1 LKTVTLFASGTESAR
16 LAVDCDWAAQCYDC
30 ARNSAAPTGTLSFN
44 IISSRL
50 FFFSSQTHREKKA
63 PLLAHSLCVCKRKE
77 RKFPRFCLRR
87 QIRFCAHL
95 GAVAVSRTQKLLF
108 FSLNL
113 QHLWE
118 YSLPFSRAATSTLAP
133 SSKRK
138 ERKRNPL
145 TISRLFSLP
154 LACGN
159 TRCSQVAKLERDAS
173 VFCSCE
179 NVSQFCGFHFQGELR
194 ASVSDNHVH
203 TSDFVAHNVNL
214 FYIVN

>member
-1 LKTVTLFASGTESAR
+1 MESAR
-16 LAVDCDWAAQCYDC
+16 LAVCCDWAAQCYDC
-30 ARNSAAPTGTLSFN
+30 ARNSAAATGPSLS
-44 IISSRL
+44 ISFPWL
-50 FFFSSQTHREKKA
+50 FFFSSQTHGEKKT
-63 PLLAHSLCVCKRKE
+63 PLLDHSLCVCKGKSGN
-77 RKFPRFCLRR
+77 FLVFVWR

-113 QHLWE
+113 QRLRE
-118 YSLPFSRAATSTLAP
+118 IEFAVLSSNVDTRTQR
-133 SSKRK
+133 SKRK

-145 TISRLFSLP
+145 TISRLFSFP

-159 TRCSQVAKLERDAS
+159 TRCSQVAKLKRDAS
-173 VFCSCE
+173 VFCSRE

-203 TSDFVAHNVNL
+203 TSAFVAHKVKL
-214 FYIVN
+214 FCTLLIKS